1 MDQFYNERF
10 FSPDLSS
17 YAVWGTG
24 VVALLGLIRYNRLGF
39 SQRWVIVYVLFSVV
53 FEYFSAMPWALNW
66 FATPTNYPYFHV
78 SIPFF
83 FAVSLG
89 AFKPILAAIF
99 SPDLVKWLIIG
110 MFAFCCWN
118 AIWGDGIM
126 NFNGKSLAAY
136 SIAMILAGCTYF
148 IYLLQKMN
156 VERPELDPLFWISVG
171 YIIYHAGNFLLW
183 LAVKYINFSRAEF
196 YSIYDTHAM
205 LTFFIN
211 GCFCIA
217 LLIKSKPKIINTQ
230 SINS

>member
-1 MDQFYNERF
+1 M
-10 FSPDLSS
+10 
-17 YAVWGTG
+17 
-24 VVALLGLIRYNRLGF
+24 LLGMILFGRLGF
-39 SQRWVIVYVLFSVV
+39 SQRWVVAYALFSVV
-53 FEYFSAMPWALNW
+53 FEYFSAMPWAVNW
-66 FATPTNYPYFHV
+66 FATPTNYPYFHLSV
-78 SIPFF
+78 PFF
-83 FAVSLG
+83 FAISLL
-89 AFKPILAAIF
+89 AFKPVFTAIF
-99 SPDLVKWLIIG
+99 PRNFIKWLIAG
-110 MFAFCCWN
+110 MFVFCCWN
-118 AIWGDGIM
+118 AVWGDGLM

-148 IYLLQKMN
+148 IYLLQNMH

-217 LLIKSKPKIINTQ
+217 LLIRTGPESTNTQ
-230 SINS
+230 TIDA